1 MNLTPRQLDVVVAIR
16 NYRHLN
22 GYAPTMQELADQL
35 GTSKV
40 TIFEHVGAL
49 ERKRVIRRDKH
60 KARSLEI
67 ISEERLPDENRS
79 TKLPMLGNIA
89 AGSPIEAIENRE
101 EIDLEQMFHSR
112 SGVYVLRVRGESM
125 IDDHLCDGDYVVI
138 ERRENARNGE
148 QVVALLDSGEAT
160 LKRFYREGAV
170 RSACNRPTGPWSR
183 GSSMPTSAGSRGWS
197 SAYCGAIIRDSVGSR
212 PAGDLVGRSTGELAG
227 ANALIALVLVQLS
240 GRESVI
246 EVKETA
252 WLHLHAAPVL
262 CAISTRH
269 VRRRFRPMASGNGA
283 KPSGRAC
290 AAAVGNSRPAA
301 KVEAKPEAK
310 ILFQKFFHSVGP
322 RTYAAQVKEL
332 GTAITCWC

>member
-67 ISEERLPDENRS
+67 IAEDRLPDENRS
-79 TKLPMLGNIA
+79 TKLPLLGNIA

-101 EIDLEQMFHSR
+101 EIDLEQMFQSR
-112 SGVYVLRVRGESM
+112 TGVYVLRVRGESM

-138 ERRENARNGE
+138 ERRETARNGE

-160 LKRFYREGAV
+160 LKRFYREGGKIRLQPANRAMEPRIV
-170 RSACNRPTGPWSR
+170 NADQCRIQGVVIGVLRSYN
-183 GSSMPTSAGSRGWS
+183 
-197 SAYCGAIIRDSVGSR
+197 
-212 PAGDLVGRSTGELAG
+212 
-227 ANALIALVLVQLS
+227 
-240 GRESVI
+240 
-246 EVKETA
+246 
-252 WLHLHAAPVL
+252 
-262 CAISTRH
+262 
-269 VRRRFRPMASGNGA
+269 
-283 KPSGRAC
+283 
-290 AAAVGNSRPAA
+290 
-301 KVEAKPEAK
+301 
-310 ILFQKFFHSVGP
+310 
-322 RTYAAQVKEL
+322 
-332 GTAITCWC
+332 